1 MQTIRM
7 MVSDKVFDNLMWFL
21 SHFNTDEIQ
30 VIKESNEYVSI
41 QNYLQHELNQLEEGK
56 IEYLTLETLDQQL
69 EATINKHED

>member
-21 SHFNTDEIQ
+21 SRFNPDEIQ

>member
-21 SHFNTDEIQ
+21 SRFNTDEIQ

-69 EATINKHED
+69 EATINKHKD

>member
-21 SHFNTDEIQ
+21 SRFNTDEIQ
-30 VIKESNEYVSI
+30 VIKESNEYVSV

-69 EATINKHED
+69 EATINKHKD

>member
-21 SHFNTDEIQ
+21 SRFNTDEIQ
-30 VIKESNEYVSI
+30 VIKESNEYVSV

>member
-7 MVSDKVFDNLMWFL
+7 RVSDKVFDNLMWFL
-21 SHFNTDEIQ
+21 SRFNTDEIQ

-56 IEYLTLETLDQQL
+56 VEYLTLEALDKQL
-69 EATINKHED
+69 EETINKHED

>member
-21 SHFNTDEIQ
+21 SRFNPDEIQ
-30 VIKESNEYVSI
+30 VIKESNEYVSV

>member
-21 SHFNTDEIQ
+21 SRFNTDEIQ
-30 VIKESNEYVSI
+30 VIKESNEYVSV

-56 IEYLTLETLDQQL
+56 IEYLTLGTLDQQL

>member
-21 SHFNTDEIQ
+21 SRFNTDEIQ

-41 QNYLQHELNQLEEGK
+41 KNYLQHELNQLEEGK